1 MAQGESWEKY
11 ALDAGSGAVL
21 GLLDMVP
28 ADAFKGPQRIC
39 AVLHPFCRD
48 KEWVAAEI
56 RRIFTSCFYFD
67 VEFKL
72 RLSKVRFACPAAAS
86 ANLAPSLGV

>member
-1 MAQGESWEKY
+1 MLPSYGCTIEE
-11 ALDAGSGAVL
+11 VL
-21 GLLDMVP
+21 TSVC
-28 ADAFKGPQRIC
+28 FSFCSI
-39 AVLHPFCRD
+39 CRD

-72 RLSKVRFACPAAAS
+72 RLSKVRPVYLAAAFAIS
-86 ANLAPSLGV
+86 TSLLLAVEIRDR